1 MSCLGVFYGQSW
13 SPESEKMASKTTPP
27 VVDQLSK
34 PGKLRRPPNSE
45 LRPRE
50 HLLEKEVDR
59 LLQAAKKSHR
69 HPTRNYTLI
78 LMMFRHGLRVSEAIA
93 LRWNQVDLLEGY
105 LHVRRLKRGK
115 PATHPIPGV
124 EQLALSQLKRE
135 YPDTPFLFV
144 SDRGGGSP
152 LTDHA
157 VRKLIERL
165 GEKAGFDFP
174 VHPHQLRHACGYY
187 LADQGFDIR
196 RIQDYLGHR
205 NIYHTVRYTELAPG
219 PFKEFWKD

>member
-1 MSCLGVFYGQSW
+1 MQDTNIPLELDQHPLIGQ
-13 SPESEKMASKTTPP
+13 
-27 VVDQLSK
+27 
-34 PGKLRRPPNSE
+34 LRRPPNSE
-45 LRPRE
+45 LRVKE

-59 LLQAAKKSHR
+59 LLVAAKKSKR
-69 HPTRNYTLI
+69 HAHRNYTLI
-78 LMMFRHGLRVSEAIA
+78 LMMFRHGLRVGEAIA
-93 LRWNQVDLLEGY
+93 LRWNQVDMEEGI
-105 LHVRRLKRGK
+105 LHVRRLKQGK

-124 EQLALSQLKRE
+124 ELRALRILRRRYS
-135 YPDTPFLFV
+135 DSPFLFV

-157 VRKLIERL
+157 VRKLVSRL
-165 GEKAGFDFP
+165 GVTAGFDFP

-187 LADQGFDIR
+187 LANQGFDIR

-205 NIYHTVRYTELAPG
+205 NIHHTVRYTELAPG